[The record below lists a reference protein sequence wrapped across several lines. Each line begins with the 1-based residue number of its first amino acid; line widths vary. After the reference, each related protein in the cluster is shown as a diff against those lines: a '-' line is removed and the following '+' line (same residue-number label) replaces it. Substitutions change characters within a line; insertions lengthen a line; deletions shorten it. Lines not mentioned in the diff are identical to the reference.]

1 MDINS
6 DYIQKKEFHVV
17 FKGYKPEEVDKFL
30 DILSLEFEKLY
41 KKNEELQESLDK
53 LKFEGFG
60 KDHDM
65 GKVIQDAL
73 VSAHKIA
80 EEIKQKA
87 QDEADEIKQKAQDE
101 ADETIKNRNIEEE
114 QSFKELS
121 LKKQDLEKRVKHIQ
135 DKYEDFKNRLGKTL
149 GDFGEFM
156 AKLDSSCEVDA
167 EEASSDHDEDLQED
181 YDKEGAGGTEASME
195 ADANEEESG
204 NNPEEDK
211 KDKEKVD
218 YEEESQEEDTE
229 DSGSKIDREKI
240 DIANPDIIDE
250 FFKADEG

>member
-17 FKGYKPEEVDKFL
+17 FKGYKSEEVDKFL

-41 KKNEELQESLDK
+41 KKNKELQENLDK
-53 LKFEGFG
+53 LKFEGSD
-60 KDHDM
+60 KDQNM

-73 VSAHKIA
+73 VSAHKVA
-80 EEIKQKA
+80 EEIKQR
-87 QDEADEIKQKAQDE
+87 AQDE
-101 ADETIKNRNIEEE
+101 ADETIRKRTMEEE

-121 LKKQDLEKRVKHIQ
+121 LKKQELEKKVKHVQ
-135 DKYEDFKNRLGKTL
+135 DEYENFRNEIGKIL

-156 AKLDSSCEVDA
+156 AKLDSSYEVDA
-167 EEASSDHDEDLQED
+167 EEVPGDRGEDLQED
-181 YDKEGAGGTEASME
+181 YGKEDAPDTEASIE
-195 ADANEEESG
+195 TDAKEEESE
-204 NNPEEDK
+204 NNPKEDNE
-211 KDKEKVD
+211 DKEKVD
-218 YEEESQEEDTE
+218 YEEESQGEGKE

>member
-30 DILSLEFEKLY
+30 DILSLEFEKIY
-41 KKNEELQESLDK
+41 KKNKELQESLDK
-53 LKFEGFG
+53 LKFEGSG
-60 KDHDM
+60 KEQDM

-87 QDEADEIKQKAQDE
+87 QDEADEIIRK
-101 ADETIKNRNIEEE
+101 RNMEEE
-114 QSFKELS
+114 QSIKELS
-121 LKKQDLEKRVKHIQ
+121 SKKQELEKKVKYIQ
-135 DKYEDFKNRLGKTL
+135 DKYEYFKNELGKIL

-156 AKLDSSCEVDA
+156 AKLDSSYEVDELKNILENDESTG
-167 EEASSDHDEDLQED
+167 EEEIEQVLSDRDEDLQED
-181 YDKEGAGGTEASME
+181 YGKEGASDTEVSIE
-195 ADANEEESG
+195 TDSNEEESQG
-204 NNPEEDK
+204 EDM
-211 KDKEKVD
+211 
-218 YEEESQEEDTE
+218 E
-229 DSGSKIDREKI
+229 DSGSKIDRKKI

-250 FFKADEG
+250 FFKSDEG

>member
-53 LKFEGFG
+53 LKFEGSG

-87 QDEADEIKQKAQDE
+87 QDEADEI
-101 ADETIKNRNIEEE
+101 IKNRNIEEE

-156 AKLDSSCEVDA
+156 AKLDSSCEVDT
-167 EEASSDHDEDLQED
+167 EEASSESGEDLQED

-195 ADANEEESG
+195 TDANEEESG

-211 KDKEKVD
+211 EDKEKVD

-229 DSGSKIDREKI
+229 DSGSKIGREKI

>member
-53 LKFEGFG
+53 LKFEGSG

-87 QDEADEIKQKAQDE
+87 QDEADEI
-101 ADETIKNRNIEEE
+101 IKNRNIEEE

-167 EEASSDHDEDLQED
+167 EEAPGESSEDLQED

-195 ADANEEESG
+195 TDANEEESG

-211 KDKEKVD
+211 EDKEKVD

-229 DSGSKIDREKI
+229 DSGSKIGREKI

>member
-30 DILSLEFEKLY
+30 DILSLEFEKIY
-41 KKNEELQESLDK
+41 KKNKELQESLDK
-53 LKFEGFG
+53 LEFEGSG
-60 KDHDM
+60 KEQDM

-101 ADETIKNRNIEEE
+101 ADEIIRKRNMEEE
-114 QSFKELS
+114 QSIKELS
-121 LKKQDLEKRVKHIQ
+121 SKKQELEKKVKYIQ
-135 DKYEDFKNRLGKTL
+135 DKYEYFKNELGKIL

-156 AKLDSSCEVDA
+156 AKLDSSYEVDELKNILENDESTG
-167 EEASSDHDEDLQED
+167 EEEIEQVLSDRDEDLQED
-181 YDKEGAGGTEASME
+181 YGKEGASDTEVSIE
-195 ADANEEESG
+195 TDSNEEESQG
-204 NNPEEDK
+204 EDM
-211 KDKEKVD
+211 
-218 YEEESQEEDTE
+218 E
-229 DSGSKIDREKI
+229 DSGSKIDRKKI

-250 FFKADEG
+250 FFKSDEG